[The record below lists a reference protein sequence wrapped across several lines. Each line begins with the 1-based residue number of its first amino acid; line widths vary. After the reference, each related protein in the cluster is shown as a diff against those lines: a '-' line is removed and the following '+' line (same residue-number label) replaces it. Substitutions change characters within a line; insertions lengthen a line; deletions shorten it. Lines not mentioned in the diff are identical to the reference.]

1 MGGEVVRTGAE
12 RAPRVAG
19 PEMEIAALAP
29 RGFGPF
35 AEIHGL
41 VGWSLPV
48 LQLGSRIEALARSPA
63 TVLIQGETGTGK
75 ELIARALHRMSPRG
89 NAAFFPHNFSA
100 IPDSLVESEL
110 FGHARGSF
118 TGAHADRPGL
128 FEQAHGGTL
137 FLDEIGDASPSVQT
151 RLLRVLQEGE
161 VRRVG
166 EGKARRV
173 DVRIVAATHRDL
185 GTESRSGRFRA
196 DLYYRLHVLTV
207 RAPSLRDRQDDLPI
221 LVAYILGELHRGKRP
236 EARRVTG
243 EALSLL
249 RDHAWPGNVRELE
262 ATLERAVHA
271 LEPGGVVSAR
281 SLGEGFAGGPAR
293 LVREHPEDLRGR
305 TRRLEA
311 DLIREAIER
320 ANGNKTIAARSLGL
334 SRQGLWKKM
343 RRLSGASAARVPD
356 GESWSDSDPP
366 PQDDP
371 WPDSV

>member
-1 MGGEVVRTGAE
+1 LGGDVVRAGAPKTPGATE
-12 RAPRVAG
+12 AIEVAD
-19 PEMEIAALAP
+19 LAP

-75 ELIARALHRMSPRG
+75 ELIARALHRMSPRSD
-89 NAAFFPHNFSA
+89 ASFFPHNFSA

-137 FLDEIGDASPSVQT
+137 FLDEIGDASASVQT

-166 EGKARRV
+166 EGRSRRV

-185 GTESRSGRFRA
+185 AADARAGRFRL

-207 RAPSLRDRQDDLPI
+207 RAPSLRDRADDLPI
-221 LVAYILGELHRGKRP
+221 LVAHILSGLHRGKRP
-236 EARRVTG
+236 EARRITR
-243 EALSLL
+243 EALALL
-249 RDHAWPGNVRELE
+249 RDHLWPGNVRELE

-271 LEPGGVVSAR
+271 LEPGGVVSER
-281 SLGEGFAGGPAR
+281 SLGDGFANDPAR

-320 ANGNKTIAARSLGL
+320 ANGNKTIAARALGL

-343 RRLSGASAARVPD
+343 RRLSGAFGTREP
-356 GESWSDSDPP
+356 WSEPDPP
-366 PQDDP
+366 APDDP